1 MPADAL
7 PPQPPGIE
15 VSAFDLARVPSGGG
29 LDLRAVKPRCPQV
42 RPGEIVVCAPD
53 PDKERVRPLPDTYVT
68 QEGLP
73 AAQFGLGE
81 NSSVGV
87 ELESAGL
94 GGGQVSNRAMVRY
107 KLKF

>member
-1 MPADAL
+1 MPLDSF
-7 PPQPPGIE
+7 PPAPP
-15 VSAFDLARVPSGGG
+15 AMFDLAQLADKGV
-29 LDLRAVKPRCPQV
+29 DLRAVRRRCPEG

-53 PDKERVRPLPDTYVT
+53 PEKQRVRPLPDTYVIP
-68 QEGLP
+68 EGLP
-73 AAQFGLGE
+73 RAQVGLSE
-81 NSSVGV
+81 NQSIGV